1 MIISIVVSKCIF
13 SVLIPSSCHH
23 GSVDH
28 SRHPKRKQ
36 PRSTVPQE
44 YAKNIYLEN
53 NFLQGKAICAFLI
66 LKHTTPQ
73 V

>member
-28 SRHPKRKQ
+28 SRHPK
-36 PRSTVPQE
+36 TVPQE